1 MSTSHVRAAVVV
13 VHEPAKQPYT
23 PPLLTRCG
31 TLEELTPII
40 ADVAHGSGIPTDFSV
55 GGQD

>member
-1 MSTSHVRAAVVV
+1 MSTSHEEIQQGVL
-13 VHEPAKQPYT
+13 HEPAKKPYT

-40 ADVAHGSGIPTDFSV
+40 ADVAHGSGISTDFATW
-55 GGQD
+55 G